1 MQSPLVMLAVF
12 MLTLCVISS
21 NASTPDDVSQDVDA
35 TTLGDDGGKQGAGS
49 FNILEFFEQI
59 KTKTDIAKIFG
70 SIFVKT
76 KE

>member
-12 MLTLCVISS
+12 MLALCIISS
-21 NASTPDDVSQDVDA
+21 NAATAVDVSQDVGDVKP
-35 TTLGDDGGKQGAGS
+35 GDDGGKGSAGS

-70 SIFVKT
+70 TLFVKT